1 LAARTRLLDATSF
14 FLTISVFMTQPI
26 IPVYLYQV
34 LGASEQEV
42 GVIIA
47 LMSVT
52 AALLRAPSSIWIKNE
67 YILRVLIFGLCL
79 NTFSLLGYGISWDP
93 LIFSIF
99 RTTHGAA
106 IALNYTLMLSL
117 SSMIARSDQVETS
130 ITSYTMFLAMG
141 LWTGPALG
149 TFLRSFV
156 GLRALMFISSLIGL
170 ISILIGV
177 FLMKKVHGFWTKICF
192 SKIMRRDLSASLKM
206 PALLPTLIYLC
217 FSFLIGAVTAY
228 APLRAKLGFGL
239 EDQLIILLFTMYY
252 FIVFSMRVILLRIEF
267 FRKRIG
273 AVKLLYISLF
283 SSGFGALLIGLGPR
297 LEFFIS
303 GLCLASF
310 AHGFI
315 FPLTASM
322 AAQMTPIHLR
332 VLSNSVYL
340 TAFDIGNLLGS
351 VTVAVML
358 GFFSLSISLA
368 AAAIPLFL
376 GLIAVRKLSR
386 VYVE

>member
-1 LAARTRLLDATSF
+1 
-14 FLTISVFMTQPI
+14 M
-26 IPVYLYQV
+26 
-34 LGASEQEV
+34 GASEQEV

-177 FLMKKVHGFWTKICF
+177 F
-192 SKIMRRDLSASLKM
+192 
-206 PALLPTLIYLC
+206 
-217 FSFLIGAVTAY
+217 
-228 APLRAKLGFGL
+228 
-239 EDQLIILLFTMYY
+239 
-252 FIVFSMRVILLRIEF
+252 
-267 FRKRIG
+267 
-273 AVKLLYISLF
+273 
-283 SSGFGALLIGLGPR
+283 
-297 LEFFIS
+297 
-303 GLCLASF
+303 
-310 AHGFI
+310 
-315 FPLTASM
+315 
-322 AAQMTPIHLR
+322 
-332 VLSNSVYL
+332 
-340 TAFDIGNLLGS
+340 
-351 VTVAVML
+351 
-358 GFFSLSISLA
+358 
-368 AAAIPLFL
+368 
-376 GLIAVRKLSR
+376 
-386 VYVE
+386 